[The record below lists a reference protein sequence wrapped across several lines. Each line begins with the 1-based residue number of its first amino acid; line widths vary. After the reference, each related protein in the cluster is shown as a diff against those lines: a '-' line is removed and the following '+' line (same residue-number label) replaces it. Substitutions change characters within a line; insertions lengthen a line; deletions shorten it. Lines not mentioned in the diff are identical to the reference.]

1 MSSIIVA
8 GDTSGTITLQ
18 APAVSGSTTLTLP
31 TTNGTILTTANTF
44 GAGTGP
50 AFFAY
55 PNTAT
60 SLPNATSTKLTFDA
74 ELFDTNSNF
83 ASSRFTPTVAGYY
96 QISGGTTLLA
106 SSGISHIELFKSG
119 SIYCIGSQTANNSS
133 GVASVVS
140 VLVYLNGS
148 TDYVELYAFQ
158 NSGGSV
164 SNFSSGSGIY
174 NYFTGALVR
183 AA

>member
-1 MSSIIVA
+1 MAKLVLNGS
-8 GDTSGTITLQ
+8 TSGSVTLDV
-18 APAVSGSTTLTLP
+18 PAVSGTTTLTLP
-31 TTNGTILTTANTF
+31 ATSGTVLTTASTF
-44 GAGTGP
+44 GGTGP

-55 PNTAT
+55 PNSTTTIAN
-60 SLPNATSTKLTFDA
+60 STSTKLTFDA

-96 QISGGTTLLA
+96 QISGGVTLIA
-106 SSGISHIELFKSG
+106 SSGISHIELFKNG
-119 SIYCIGSQTANNSS
+119 SIYSIGSQIANNSS

-148 TDYVELYAFQ
+148 TDYVELYALQ
-158 NSGGSV
+158 TSGGSV
-164 SNFSSGSGIY
+164 SNFGSGSAVY